1 MLLSEPRL
9 LEEEVKMKIWG
20 LLVVDVVM
28 RGDREFVCVNACE
41 KLGSMG
47 ARVYP
52 VLSLVFT
59 TLVNQTRQ
67 IYMMQIEMSQV
78 QLSEYIFGQ
87 PGRKSEF

>member
-1 MLLSEPRL
+1 
-9 LEEEVKMKIWG
+9 
-20 LLVVDVVM
+20 M
-28 RGDREFVCVNACE
+28 RGDREFVRANAYE

-47 ARVYP
+47 AKAYP

-78 QLSEYIFGQ
+78 QFSEYIFGQ